1 MRLASAAALVSV
13 ALVGGAALAAVPV
26 ETMKVER
33 KTERVDVELAY
44 PRTGIAAIDRP
55 IEAWV
60 KGMAADFETGADEDF
75 ADFKSDNDGEV
86 PPWTYSLYLGFEVAR
101 NDDEMLVF
109 DYDESIF
116 QGGAHPNHEIITANY
131 MMPDAWQVYLPEIFD
146 GDRALR
152 KISDLAIADLTRQL
166 LGPDSMS
173 DPDWVKTGAGPA
185 WSNFQNF
192 LLLKDRLVIR
202 FPPYQVAA
210 YAAGDQRVEIPLSRL
225 AGLMREDWR
234 TPVASFDCRKAGTAT
249 EKAICSDV
257 ALARLDRE
265 LSDTYTVALSF
276 TDDAGKAGI
285 RDAQRRWIA
294 ERNACGGD
302 VGCLVS
308 AYEARIKVLETPPS

>member
-1 MRLASAAALVSV
+1 MRLAFVAAFLPV
-13 ALVGGAALAAVPV
+13 ALAGGAALAAVPV
-26 ETMKVER
+26 ETKKVEQ
-33 KTERVDVELAY
+33 KSETVDIELAY
-44 PRTGIAAIDRP
+44 PRTGNAAIDQP

-60 KGMAADFETGADEDF
+60 KTMAADFENGADADF
-75 ADFKSDNDGEV
+75 AAFKSENDGEV
-86 PPWTYSLYLGFEVAR
+86 PPWTYSLYLGFEVPR

-116 QGGAHPNHEIITANY
+116 LGGAHPNHEIITANY

-152 KISDLAIADLTRQL
+152 KISDLAIADLSRQL

-185 WSNFQNF
+185 WSNFQDF

-202 FPPYQVAA
+202 FAPYQVAA
-210 YAAGDQRVEIPLSRL
+210 YAAGDQRVEIPLSAL
-225 AGLMREDWR
+225 TGVMRKDWR

-249 EKAICSDV
+249 EKAICSDI
-257 ALARLDRE
+257 ALARLDRN
-265 LSDTYTVALSF
+265 LADNYTVALSF
-276 TDDAGKAGI
+276 TDEAGKAKI
-285 RDAQRRWIA
+285 REAQRQWIA

-302 VGCLVS
+302 IGCLSS
-308 AYEARIKVLETPPS
+308 AYQARIKVLETPPS